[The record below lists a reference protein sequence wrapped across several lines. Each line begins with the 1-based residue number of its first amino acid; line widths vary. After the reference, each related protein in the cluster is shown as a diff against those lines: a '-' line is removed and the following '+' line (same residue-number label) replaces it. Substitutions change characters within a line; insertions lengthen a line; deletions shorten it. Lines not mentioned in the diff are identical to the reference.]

1 MLGGCLPGRAVLHTR
16 QLTLFLMICRL
27 PTNPL
32 HEHARYILGSGES
45 SPKSWFQQVSD
56 LCTQY
61 GLSPPI
67 QLLSNP
73 PSKEQFKQE
82 MKFKIT
88 KFWHEKLAAEIAQLK
103 SLKYFKPE
111 LYSLTKPHYMW
122 TTAAGK
128 PFECSKSTVLGR
140 MASGRYRSEMLKRY
154 WSTNRSGSCR
164 APSCQDTPGTLEHLL
179 AECPALSQTRERL
192 YQMWLE
198 RTVMFPTLHATIR
211 SVLASETHQ
220 IVQFVLEPLA
230 FTPIFENF
238 KSHGIN
244 FTHQLSF
251 LTRTFAFYMHREYQ
265 KVVKNSNIPYI
276 PAQLYHPTHTNIS
289 ISVSEGLLTHHT
301 RLNTRTG
308 PPEPSSDDSAAQRNQ
323 YSLEHHPSCGDWPTP
338 LFRLGMVSDRTHQVS
353 PCDQISTSQPLP
365 GPCLTVLQCRQ
376 TCLPS
381 ICPPKP
387 ASVCLRSVV
396 SPVLRL
402 VQDNCNQL
410 VTSSLVTVT
419 MTMTGTLMTTPP
431 LSLPFSATNLPRD
444 DRAFNGPV
452 VHVSDSTE
460 HSSSNTTPAVPS
472 LTPPTARQ
480 QSRYAAPWSGRYK
493 TVTEHYCHDMS
504 SVVNGSVG
512 S

>member
-1 MLGGCLPGRAVLHTR
+1 
-16 QLTLFLMICRL
+16 
-27 PTNPL
+27 
-32 HEHARYILGSGES
+32 
-45 SPKSWFQQVSD
+45 
-56 LCTQY
+56 
-61 GLSPPI
+61 
-67 QLLSNP
+67 
-73 PSKEQFKQE
+73 
-82 MKFKIT
+82 
-88 KFWHEKLAAEIAQLK
+88 
-103 SLKYFKPE
+103 
-111 LYSLTKPHYMW
+111 
-122 TTAAGK
+122 
-128 PFECSKSTVLGR
+128 
-140 MASGRYRSEMLKRY
+140 
-154 WSTNRSGSCR
+154 
-164 APSCQDTPGTLEHLL
+164 
-179 AECPALSQTRERL
+179 
-192 YQMWLE
+192 
-198 RTVMFPTLHATIR
+198 
-211 SVLASETHQ
+211 
-220 IVQFVLEPLA
+220 
-230 FTPIFENF
+230 
-238 KSHGIN
+238 
-244 FTHQLSF
+244 
-251 LTRTFAFYMHREYQ
+251 
-265 KVVKNSNIPYI
+265 
-276 PAQLYHPTHTNIS
+276 
-289 ISVSEGLLTHHT
+289 
-301 RLNTRTG
+301 
-308 PPEPSSDDSAAQRNQ
+308 
-323 YSLEHHPSCGDWPTP
+323 
-338 LFRLGMVSDRTHQVS
+338 MVSDRTHQVS

-396 SPVLRL
+396 SPVSRL